1 MAVSKT
7 IAIVAM
13 TLTSAFGR
21 LASFASQVIVG
32 WYLSEEQVG
41 AYVVALGVM
50 GITGVLRAGG
60 MALYLPSV
68 KADEL
73 DGKVPRHLAWSSA
86 FLWGSGLA
94 TLVVAGFA
102 PELAT
107 RFANFGLEGVQ
118 ATLVLLAVRQFL
130 TPLAMVARIRL
141 SIGRQFGS
149 LARIDSVSAVLRVA
163 MTWIVA
169 REGGGTLALAIPYCA
184 QVIIDL
190 AAIGSIGGIKRS
202 DFRFR
207 GVSLRQLAATLAWP
221 LAASAAISIRSD
233 VVFLLLGLV
242 VPAASLGIFYFAFQ
256 LANQPTMLL
265 AGALQ
270 NVLAPFQ
277 AEDRGNSA
285 AERLGMERVFGASML
300 FVPAT
305 TVVTASLFPSLETL
319 LWKGRWAAATPCL
332 VYLCVGASY
341 STVVAIMTGSLIG
354 LRRFK
359 ALAAFEA
366 TKIAGTVGGAVVG
379 TTIIALSGE
388 EALEDSTQATI
399 VGACVG
405 IAMGAVA
412 FAQIAWIMRRLGT
425 PASEVW
431 RGLLFGP
438 SLALLIALSA
448 QSIGHSIRESAGVP
462 ADRFGAAIEFASIGL
477 VYCLIMALAIR
488 FIAENILRETI
499 EALPKPA
506 ALRISRLLRLH

>member
-13 TLTSAFGR
+13 TLTSVFGR

-50 GITGVLRAGG
+50 GITGVLRTGG
-60 MALYLPSV
+60 VALYLPSV
-68 KADEL
+68 KSPEL
-73 DGKVPRHLAWSSA
+73 DSKVPK
-86 FLWGSGLA
+86 FLVFSTMVMGGGGLA
-94 TLVVAGFA
+94 TLVVAGLA
-102 PELAT
+102 PELEMH
-107 RFANFGLEGVQ
+107 FENLGLEGVRI
-118 ATLVLLAVRQFL
+118 TLVLLAVRQFAA
-130 TPLAMVARIRL
+130 PLSSIARIRL
-141 SIGRQFGS
+141 SIERKFGLLS
-149 LARIDSVSAVLRVA
+149 KIDTANALLRVV
-163 MTWIVA
+163 MTWIIA
-169 REGGGTLALAIPYCA
+169 RHGGGVLALTVPYCA
-184 QVIIDL
+184 QTFIDL
-190 AAIGSIGGIKRS
+190 AVMGSIGGIKRS

-332 VYLCVGASY
+332 VYLCIGASY

-448 QSIGHSIRESAGVP
+448 QSIGHSIRESAGLP
-462 ADRFGAAIEFASIGL
+462 ADRFGTAIEFASIGL

-499 EALPKPA
+499 GALPKPA